1 MPPCAIR
8 PAAPAPRRLRGGRP
22 RPYHH
27 GVPLR
32 PKSNVPPEAAP
43 AADTPPA
50 ARADIAT
57 DPLPRSEREAR
68 VLRRFR
74 SVFNAVKT
82 HFQQVE
88 KQAGIGGAQVW
99 ALSLIG
105 ALARAMDVHQTT
117 ASNLV
122 RSLVEAGLVES
133 QRSGTDRRASELRAT
148 RSGLRVL
155 ARAPGPFTGVLP
167 EALGRLDAQ
176 TLQRLDADLQSL
188 LALLEA
194 DRRGERI
201 PLSQISG

>member
-1 MPPCAIR
+1 MSTRKKTAIAPPAELS
-8 PAAPAPRRLRGGRP
+8 A
-22 RPYHH
+22 
-27 GVPLR
+27 
-32 PKSNVPPEAAP
+32 AAP
-43 AADTPPA
+43 AAASNGALHEA
-50 ARADIAT
+50 ADGIG
-57 DPLPRSEREAR
+57 RSESEAR

-99 ALSLIG
+99 ALSLIRAQPGIGVG

-133 QRSGTDRRASELRAT
+133 HRSGVDRRASQLKAT
-148 RSGLRVL
+148 RAAARVL
-155 ARAPGPFTGVLP
+155 TRVPGPFAGVLP
-167 EALGRLDAQ
+167 DALGRLDAD
-176 TLQRLDADLQSL
+176 TLARLDGDLETL
-188 LALLEA
+188 LALLKA

-201 PLSQISG
+201 PLAQL

>member
-1 MPPCAIR
+1 MEAVYHPRVAPR
-8 PAAPAPRRLRGGRP
+8 KTPAPLAPKAKLPDSVAGAMP
-22 RPYHH
+22 RNEQE
-27 GVPLR
+27 V
-32 PKSNVPPEAAP
+32 
-43 AADTPPA
+43 
-50 ARADIAT
+50 
-57 DPLPRSEREAR
+57 R

-88 KQAGIGGAQVW
+88 KKAGIGGAQVW
-99 ALSLIG
+99 ALSLIDAEPGIGVG

-122 RSLVEAGLVES
+122 RSLVEGGLVVS
-133 QRSGTDRRASELRAT
+133 QRSGTDRRASQLSAT
-148 RSGLRVL
+148 PAGRRVL

-167 EALGRLDAQ
+167 QALGRLDRD
-176 TLQRLDADLQSL
+176 TLKRLDADLLEL
-188 LALLEA
+188 LSLLEA